1 MRHLLGMQQRK
12 SYKKRFIAI
21 KYGTS
26 WSSHRSEKDGSHY
39 DRFRGRVMF
48 PIYTLQ
54 GKVIAFSGRALG
66 DDTPKYLNSPE
77 TPIFH
82 KSKLLYNF
90 HQARPFIRKR
100 GQVVLLKG
108 MLTY

>member
-1 MRHLLGMQQRK
+1 
-12 SYKKRFIAI
+12 
-21 KYGTS
+21 
-26 WSSHRSEKDGSHY
+26 
-39 DRFRGRVMF
+39 MF

-77 TPIFH
+77 TPIFFT
-82 KSKLLYNF
+82 KVNCCITST
-90 HQARPFIRKR
+90 KR
-100 GQVVLLKG
+100 GRLLENVGKWSFLKG

>member
-1 MRHLLGMQQRK
+1 LSLSSMEQAGLL
-12 SYKKRFIAI
+12 I
-21 KYGTS
+21 
-26 WSSHRSEKDGSHY
+26 RSEKDGSHY

-100 GQVVLLKG
+100 GQV
-108 MLTY
+108 

>member
-1 MRHLLGMQQRK
+1 MEQAGLL
-12 SYKKRFIAI
+12 I
-21 KYGTS
+21 
-26 WSSHRSEKDGSHY
+26 RSEKDGSHY

-77 TPIFH
+77 TPIFT
-82 KSKLLYNF
+82 KVNCCITSTKQDRLLESVGKWF
-90 HQARPFIRKR
+90 F
-100 GQVVLLKG
+100 LKD
-108 MLTY
+108 MPMY